1 MWTRTSTC
9 RQNGYGFTAPY
20 PYEVTA
26 GGAAAGELLR
36 GVTGSRQILL
46 LVNRSRGGKGLTT
59 GLPAQEYTPPYART
73 PDPHAA
79 ALSANG
85 LPPPTLSHSHPH
97 TSKQNNHAPSTRKGC
112 RKQPSVR
119 A

>member
-36 GVTGSRQILL
+36 GVTGSRRIL
-46 LVNRSRGGKGLTT
+46 VPSEGTRGGKGLT
-59 GLPAQEYTPPYART
+59 
-73 PDPHAA
+73 
-79 ALSANG
+79 
-85 LPPPTLSHSHPH
+85 
-97 TSKQNNHAPSTRKGC
+97 
-112 RKQPSVR
+112 
-119 A
+119 

>member
-26 GGAAAGELLR
+26 GGAAAGELLG

-46 LVNRSRGGKGLTT
+46 TSDANRVGKGLIDFSERLRIPHEGVHTA
-59 GLPAQEYTPPYART
+59 GGILSRPTPRR
-73 PDPHAA
+73 
-79 ALSANG
+79 S
-85 LPPPTLSHSHPH
+85 
-97 TSKQNNHAPSTRKGC
+97 
-112 RKQPSVR
+112 
-119 A
+119 

>member
-36 GVTGSRQILL
+36 GVTGSRRILL
-46 LVNRSRGGKGLTT
+46 PLEGSRVGKGL
-59 GLPAQEYTPPYART
+59 R
-73 PDPHAA
+73 
-79 ALSANG
+79 
-85 LPPPTLSHSHPH
+85 
-97 TSKQNNHAPSTRKGC
+97 
-112 RKQPSVR
+112 V
-119 A
+119 